1 MKTAVHVAVLACA
14 ILASPSVIGQQ
25 QPGPAVEW
33 KTLGWL
39 DSKPPYGTINT
50 LHQHAHGD

>member
-1 MKTAVHVAVLACA
+1 
-14 ILASPSVIGQQ
+14 VIGQQ

-50 LHQHAHGD
+50 LTGIDHDPNNPD